1 MKRLA
6 IGLLLAVTL
15 VALAASCGLPYYSQ
29 AVWGHGRLL
38 VKRQAISRLLEH
50 RDLDSELRRRL
61 TLLVEIR
68 DFASE
73 LLALPDNKSYRQYV
87 ELDRPHAV
95 WNVLAA
101 PELSVA
107 SVEWCFPIAGCVSYR
122 GYFSERRAHA
132 YARELSA
139 DGLDTY
145 VYGVAAY
152 STLGWFADPV
162 LSSFATWPEV
172 DLAEL
177 LFHELAHQVVYLPGD
192 TAFNES
198 FASLVAEVGV
208 ERWLEVR
215 AKPASIADY
224 RRRLLHQQ
232 AFAELVGDY
241 RSRLDSAYAGDGDT
255 AGRTAEKR
263 RLLSELKTAYAERS
277 GSWRT
282 DARYDAWFAQEL
294 NNAHLASI
302 NTYRQLVPGFRQL
315 LASCGE
321 ELPSFYAA
329 VAELEAVSEEERVA
343 LLEGGRSCGGW
354 LDDGL
359 SARLRR

>member
-15 VALAASCGLPYYSQ
+15 AALAASCGLPYYSQ

-38 VKRQAISRLLEH
+38 AKRQAISRLLS
-50 RDLDSELRRRL
+50 RSDLDPELRRRL

-73 LLALPDNKSYRQYV
+73 VLALPDNKSYRQYV

-107 SVEWCFPIAGCVSYR
+107 PVEWCFPIAGCVSYR
-122 GYFSERRAHA
+122 GYFSEGRAQA

-162 LSSFATWPEV
+162 LSSFAVWPEM

-177 LFHELAHQVVYLPGD
+177 LFHELAHQVVYLAGD

-224 RRRLLHQQ
+224 RRRLLHQH

-241 RSRLDSAYAGDGDT
+241 RSRLESAYAGDGDAEGT
-255 AGRTAEKR
+255 AVEKK
-263 RLLSELKTAYAERS
+263 RLLGELKTAYAERS

-294 NNAHLASI
+294 NNAHLVSI
-302 NTYRQLVPGFRQL
+302 NSYHQLVPGFREL
-315 LASCGE
+315 LESCDG
-321 ELPSFYAA
+321 ELPRFFAV
-329 VAELEAVSEEERVA
+329 VAEFAAVSEEQ
-343 LLEGGRSCGGW
+343 
-354 LDDGL
+354 
-359 SARLRR
+359 RLRRLATGSEAMLPCAVKDS